1 MMYQNQTTS
10 VTTDTLL
17 LACSLDVPPG
27 SVVIELGCGSG
38 GAMLASSALN
48 ADCRWIG
55 IDVQIELLQIKAS
68 SAEFREKRLDL
79 AGICCDVEAV
89 PRALTG
95 AITDAVIMNPPFGRN
110 TSGRISPAR
119 TRRISRSGSDLLLY
133 YFIRASAHLLI
144 SGGVL
149 IMINR
154 PALLPKM
161 ILGCQSAGIAP
172 EILQPVGPAGKPAVH
187 IILHGRKDSSAVL
200 KILPQ
205 MESEQMIR
213 KITQSQST

>member
-1 MMYQNQTTS
+1 MTS

-17 LACSLDVPPG
+17 LASSLAVPPG

-38 GAMLASSALN
+38 GAILASSALN

-55 IDVQIELLQIKAS
+55 IDVQIELLQMMIRS
-68 SAEFREKRLDL
+68 IELKRKHIDL

-89 PRALTG
+89 PRILTG
-95 AITDAVIMNPPFGRN
+95 AITDAVIMNPPFGKI
-110 TSGRISPAR
+110 TSGRSSPVR

-144 SGGVL
+144 SGGL
-149 IMINR
+149 FIMINR

-161 ILGCQSAGIAP
+161 ILGCKSAGIAP
-172 EILQPVGPAGKPAVH
+172 EILQPVGPAGKPAGH
-187 IILHGRKDSSAVL
+187 IILHGRKDSSAAL

-205 MESEQMIR
+205 MESEQLIR
-213 KITQSQST
+213 KITQGQSI

>member
-1 MMYQNQTTS
+1 MYQDQMTS

-17 LACSLDVPPG
+17 LACSLDVSPG

-38 GAMLASSALN
+38 GAMLASSTLN
-48 ADCRWIG
+48 TDCRWIG
-55 IDVQIELLQIKAS
+55 IDVQIELLRMMTGSIEIRRKQ
-68 SAEFREKRLDL
+68 LDL
-79 AGICCDVEAV
+79 AGICCSVEAV
-89 PRALTG
+89 PRTLTG
-95 AITDAVIMNPPFGRN
+95 AIADAVIMNPPFGRN
-110 TSGRISPAR
+110 TSGRSSPVR

-172 EILQPVGPAGKPAVH
+172 EILQPVGSEGKPAGH

-205 MESEQMIR
+205 IESEQLIR

>member
-1 MMYQNQTTS
+1 MTS

-38 GAMLASSALN
+38 GAILASSTLN
-48 ADCRWIG
+48 TDCRWIG
-55 IDVQIELLQIKAS
+55 IDLQIELLRMMTGSIEVRAKQ
-68 SAEFREKRLDL
+68 LDL

-89 PRALTG
+89 PRVLTG

-110 TSGRISPAR
+110 TSGRSSPDR
-119 TRRISRSGSDLLLY
+119 IRRVSRSGSDLLLY

-144 SGGVL
+144 SGGL
-149 IMINR
+149 FIMINR

-172 EILQPVGPAGKPAVH
+172 EILQPVGPAGKPAGH
-187 IILHGRKDSSAVL
+187 IILHGRKDSSAAL

-205 MESEQMIR
+205 IESEQLIK

>member
-1 MMYQNQTTS
+1 MTS

-17 LACSLDVPPG
+17 LASSLDIPPG

-38 GAMLASSALN
+38 GAILASSTLN

-55 IDVQIELLQIKAS
+55 IDVQIELLRMMTGSIELRRKQ
-68 SAEFREKRLDL
+68 LDL
-79 AGICCDVEAV
+79 TGICCDVEAV
-89 PRALTG
+89 PRALNG
-95 AITDAVIMNPPFGRN
+95 AISDAVIMNPPFGRN
-110 TSGRISPAR
+110 TSGRSSPEKS
-119 TRRISRSGSDLLLY
+119 RRISRSGSDLLLY

-144 SGGVL
+144 SGGVF

-161 ILGCQSAGIAP
+161 ILGCQSSGIAP
-172 EILQPVGPAGKPAVH
+172 ELLQPVGPAGKPAGH
-187 IILHGRKDSSAVL
+187 IILHGRKDSSAAL

-205 MESEQMIR
+205 MESEQLIE
-213 KITQSQST
+213 KFTQSQSI